1 VRTTGRNLVKDL
13 ASEYEKRARAKA
25 GIVSTS
31 QHNNMLALSESIIVK
46 HSAELISRRRQLTRP
61 SSEGQ
66 DDSRWL
72 QEVECFIDEVIE
84 VSGGDARSSPERLRA
99 VRWMIASATAQFALP
114 TVPIPRLW
122 LSEMPRT
129 LPTQENW

>member
-13 ASEYEKRARAKA
+13 ASEYEKRAQAKA
-25 GIVSTS
+25 GLVSTS

-114 TVPIPRLW
+114 TDGLRK
-122 LSEMPRT
+122 
-129 LPTQENW
+129 